1 VDRIILNSEQIT
13 YILGALREQ
22 LADEAVFLD
31 CVDQLE
37 RVLLQSC
44 HAIISSEKDVAD
56 TNAVAHACELLHIRF
71 ADQATVRESLDNIW
85 HTYSQRTGHGERMKH
100 AESAFSRLDAK
111 KRATEKEALETL
123 VKDISSEE
131 VKRAVEKKLWMLD
144 D

>member
-1 VDRIILNSEQIT
+1 MLNSEQIT
-13 YILGALREQ
+13 YILGDLREQ
-22 LADEAVFLD
+22 LADQAAFLD

-44 HAIISSEKDVAD
+44 CDITSSEKDVAD
-56 TNAVAHACELLHIRF
+56 TNAVAYACELLHIRF
-71 ADQATVRESLDNIW
+71 ADQTSAKKSLDNIW

-123 VKDISSEE
+123 VKNIPSEE
-131 VKRAVEKKLWMLD
+131 VKRAVEKRLWMLED
-144 D
+144 

>member
-1 VDRIILNSEQIT
+1 MDWIMLNSEQMT

-31 CVDQLE
+31 CIDQFE

-44 HAIISSEKDVAD
+44 RAITSSEKDVAD

-71 ADQATVRESLDNIW
+71 ADQPTARESLDNIW
-85 HTYSQRTGHGERMKH
+85 YTYSQRAGYGERMKH

-123 VKDISSEE
+123 VKDTPSKE
-131 VKRAVEKKLWMLD
+131 VKRAVKKRLWMLED
-144 D
+144 

>member
-1 VDRIILNSEQIT
+1 MDRIILNSEQIT

-71 ADQATVRESLDNIW
+71 ADQPTARESLDNIW
-85 HTYSQRTGHGERMKH
+85 HTYSQRKGLGERMKH
-100 AESAFSRLDAK
+100 AESAFSRMDAK
-111 KRATEKEALETL
+111 TRATEKEALETF
-123 VKDISSEE
+123 VKDIHSEE
-131 VKRAVEKKLWMLD
+131 VKRAVEKKLWLLED
-144 D
+144 